1 VRQPKWQRRAEDRP
15 REICAAALEV
25 FAEKG
30 FASARLDEI
39 AKRAGV
45 SKGTLYLYFEDKE
58 QLFRAVVRDT
68 IAPNVEMLRA
78 ALIQTGLPF
87 AELIRLFVGKF
98 VEMTGRMPVGAVVKM
113 VISES
118 RNFPELAK
126 VWHDEVVSKGIGT
139 VTALIEM
146 AQARGE
152 VRPGDPRLH
161 AFTLMGPL
169 MMGVIYRETLE
180 PVGGEPLDLGA
191 LARQHAETVLAGLL
205 TEGSR
210 ANVPGARRA

>member
-1 VRQPKWQRRAEDRP
+1 VKQPKWQRRAEDRP
-15 REICAAALEV
+15 REICAAALDV

-30 FASARLDEI
+30 FAAAKLDEI

-68 IAPNVEMLRA
+68 VVPNVENLRA
-78 ALIQTGLPF
+78 AIIQTGLPF
-87 AELIRLFVGKF
+87 ADLVRLFLGQF
-98 VEMTGRMPVGAVVKM
+98 VEIANRVPIGAVAKM

-139 VTALIEM
+139 LTALIEM
-146 AQARGE
+146 GQAKGE
-152 VRPGDPRLH
+152 VRDGDARLH
-161 AFTLMGPL
+161 AFTLMGPML
-169 MMGVIYRETLE
+169 MGLLYRETLE
-180 PVGGEPLDLGA
+180 PVGGAPLDFGA
-191 LARQHAETVLAGLL
+191 LARQHADTVLSGLL
-205 TEGSR
+205 AE
-210 ANVPGARRA
+210 PAR

>member
-1 VRQPKWQRRAEDRP
+1 VKQPKWQRRAEDRP

-30 FASARLDEI
+30 FAAARLEEI

-68 IAPNVEMLRA
+68 VAPNVDSLRA

-87 AELIRLFVGKF
+87 ADLIRLFLVQF
-98 VEMTGRMPVGAVVKM
+98 VEMTNRVPVGAVAKM

-126 VWHDEVVSKGIGT
+126 VWHDEVVSKGLGT
-139 VTALIEM
+139 ITALIEM
-146 AQARGE
+146 AQVKGE
-152 VRPGDPRLH
+152 VRGGDPRLH
-161 AFTLMGPL
+161 AFTLMGPM
-169 MMGVIYRETLE
+169 MMGVIYRETLQ
-180 PVGGEPLDLGA
+180 PVGGAPLDLGA
-191 LARQHAETVLAGLL
+191 LARQHADTVLSGLL
-205 TEGSR
+205 LGS
-210 ANVPGARRA
+210 AE